1 MHMKYLL
8 ISDAARVAECVL
20 AFDPRKEQRNGEQEE
35 KLQPL
40 FAILTKKQ
48 RFGAFFADHLPA
60 VMALLGGH
68 RVVGRG
74 SAGRLKQMKAIGKVK

>member
-48 RFGAFFADHLPA
+48 RFGAFLQTICQLSWRCWEGTGWLVEA
-60 VMALLGGH
+60 VQEG
-68 RVVGRG
+68 
-74 SAGRLKQMKAIGKVK
+74 